1 MSSGSEPSPQLT
13 EATIAPVGQY
23 DELVERAR
31 GLIPILS
38 KRTGQTQDLRRMP
51 PETKQALERAG
62 VARLLQPSRYGGC
75 EGHIFGAVEILT
87 HVGSACGS
95 TAWCLAQYIG
105 HNFMLSQWPVEAQDE
120 IWGVKPES
128 LLAGILIPLCGKAF
142 KVEGGYRLTGRWP
155 FVSGVDGCDW
165 CILSG
170 MVDNP
175 NGDDEERYFMM
186 QHGTFEIIDTWH
198 AMGLKGSGSHDIA
211 VEDVFIPEHRT
222 LSIEHLK
229 GGPTPGNKVNTAPM
243 YQLPSYMQFGI
254 FITSATLGIANGML
268 AQYEEFIA
276 GHQALM
282 SGKVTRNEVSQHL
295 KVAEAAVCLAT
306 ARAIAR
312 TTCDEIMSHAT
323 DGTLPTNEQ
332 RTKYRAQANFVGLQA
347 WRSANVI
354 WDAAMG
360 RAVYESN
367 PLARSY
373 RDMSAATR
381 HFTHNWDVNGAAY
394 GRVRLGL
401 AIDNPSL

>member
-13 EATIAPVGQY
+13 DATIAPVGRC

-38 KRTGQTQDLRRMP
+38 ERAEQTQDLRRIP

-75 EGHIFGAVEILT
+75 EGHLFGAVEILT

-128 LLAGILIPLCGKAF
+128 LLAGILIPLCGKAS

-170 MVDNP
+170 MVANP
-175 NGDDEERYFMM
+175 KGNDEERYFMM

-254 FITSATLGIANGML
+254 YITSATLGIANGML
-268 AQYEEFIA
+268 ARYEEFIA

-282 SGKVTRNEVSQHL
+282 SGKVTRNEVPQHL

-401 AIDNPSL
+401 PIDNPSL

>member
-1 MSSGSEPSPQLT
+1 MSSGSEPSPQPT
-13 EATIAPVGQY
+13 DATIAPVGRC

-31 GLIPILS
+31 GLIPILNE
-38 KRTGQTQDLRRMP
+38 RAEQTQDLRRIP

-75 EGHIFGAVEILT
+75 EGHLFGAVEILT

-128 LLAGILIPLCGKAF
+128 LLAGILIPLCGKAS

-170 MVDNP
+170 MVANP
-175 NGDDEERYFMM
+175 NGDDQERYFMM

-254 FITSATLGIANGML
+254 YITSATLGIANGML
-268 AQYEEFIA
+268 ARYEEFIA

-282 SGKVTRNEVSQHL
+282 SGKVTRNEVPQHL
-295 KVAEAAVCLAT
+295 KVAEAAVCLTT

-347 WRSANVI
+347 WRSANAI

-381 HFTHNWDVNGAAY
+381 HFTHNWDINGAAY

-401 AIDNPSL
+401 PIDNPSL

>member
-13 EATIAPVGQY
+13 EAAIAPVGHY

-38 KRTGQTQDLRRMP
+38 KRTEQTQDLRRML
-51 PETKQALERAG
+51 PETKQALEQAG

-95 TAWCLAQYIG
+95 TAWCLSQYIG

-128 LLAGILIPLCGKAF
+128 LLAGILVPLCGKAF

-312 TTCDEIMSHAT
+312 TTCDEIMSHAI

>member
-1 MSSGSEPSPQLT
+1 MSSGSDSSLHP
-13 EATIAPVGQY
+13 ADAAIAPVGNY
-23 DELVERAR
+23 DELVDRAR

-38 KRTGQTQDLRRMP
+38 ERAEQTQNLRRIP
-51 PETKQALERAG
+51 PETKQALERSG

-95 TAWCLAQYIG
+95 TAWCLSQYIG

-128 LLAGILIPLCGKAF
+128 LLAGILIPLCGKAS

-198 AMGLKGSGSHDIA
+198 AMGLKGSGSNDIA

-229 GGPTPGNKVNTAPM
+229 GGPTPGNRINTAPI
-243 YQLPSYMQFGI
+243 YQLPCYMQFGI
-254 FITSATLGIANGML
+254 FITSATLGIASGML

-360 RAVYESN
+360 RAVYESS